1 MEQELTNMLELLRQ
15 GLSELPAIGSD
26 VFNIYVRGTQIE
38 GGMRVATY
46 VTVILI
52 LICLIR
58 RFKKK
63 LDNLNSNDFIDY
75 NKRDDLEGVVVALSI
90 SLIVISVAACFGVY
104 NGLMKLFAPEYMLI
118 RQVINMLTTLSLN

>member
-15 GLSELPAIGSD
+15 GLSELPNIGSD
-26 VFNIYVRGTQIE
+26 VYNIYARGIQVE
-38 GGMRVATY
+38 GGLQVAIY
-46 VTVILI
+46 VTIILI

-90 SLIVISVAACFGVY
+90 SLIVISVAACFGVH
-104 NGLMKLFAPEYMLI
+104 NGLMKLFAPEYTLI
-118 RQVINMLTTLSLN
+118 RQIINMLAI